1 MATYFGYVEREADS
15 YVNWADVGRNMS
27 ATIDNIQRVR
37 DEKKALIEKA

>member
-27 ATIDNIQRVR
+27 ATIDNIQRVNSS
-37 DEKKALIEKA
+37 